1 MRSSLEYRDAM
12 GTDDQPLG
20 ISIDIGKILKDVTA
34 PPKRR
39 RSTRSTT
46 SRSTNDMDAAMRRAV
61 RSELGDVERALRDL
75 AEEVV
80 RLRRANEALADK
92 VAKLARG

>member
-1 MRSSLEYRDAM
+1 M

-39 RSTRSTT
+39 RSTRSRTT
-46 SRSTNDMDAAMRRAV
+46 SSRSSNDMDAAMRRAV
-61 RSELGDVERALRDL
+61 RAELGDVERALRDL

-80 RLRRANEALADK
+80 RLRRSNEALAEQ
-92 VAKLARG
+92 VARLARD

>member
-1 MRSSLEYRDAM
+1 M

-39 RSTRSTT
+39 RSTRSRTT
-46 SRSTNDMDAAMRRAV
+46 SSRSSNDMDAAMRRAV
-61 RSELGDVERALRDL
+61 RAELGDVERALRDL

-80 RLRRANEALADK
+80 RLRRSNEALADK
-92 VAKLARG
+92 VARLARD

>member
-1 MRSSLEYRDAM
+1 MGYRDAM

-20 ISIDIGKILKDVTA
+20 LSIDIGKILKDVTA

-39 RSTRSTT
+39 STRSRSTS
-46 SRSTNDMDAAMRRAV
+46 SRSSNDMDAAMRRAV
-61 RSELGDVERALRDL
+61 RAELGDVERALRDL

-80 RLRRANEALADK
+80 RLRRAQEALADR
-92 VAKLARG
+92 VAKLGKG

>member
-1 MRSSLEYRDAM
+1 M

-39 RSTRSTT
+39 RTTRARTTTRS
-46 SRSTNDMDAAMRRAV
+46 SNDMDAAMRRAV
-61 RSELGDVERALRDL
+61 RAELGDMERALRDL

-92 VAKLARG
+92 VARLARD